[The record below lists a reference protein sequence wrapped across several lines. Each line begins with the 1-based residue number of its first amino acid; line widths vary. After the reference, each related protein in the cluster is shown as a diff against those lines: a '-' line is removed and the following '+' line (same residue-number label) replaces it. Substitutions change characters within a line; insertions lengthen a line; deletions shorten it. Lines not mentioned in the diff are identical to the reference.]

1 MKVSTGAVEAAE
13 VNIRPINSEVV
24 SQEEVSGSLE
34 QKNLVDYSAERK
46 KSLQARYSY
55 GIIFLVTNLIAWFI
69 RDYGQR
75 LLPQLQYLKACGT
88 GGHDCFRTL
97 GVLRTCGNKTNS
109 CTGTFYSSAN
119 HDCLLLYLTISTRKL
134 FEVRNTWHSRWWAFK
149 FFLFIVSVAVP
160 FFLSSDFIQLY
171 GEFARI
177 GAGCSLGLFTSTLF
191 YIASICGIV
200 VMYPFYAPRTSCTL
214 NIFFIT
220 WTAILLLVMMV
231 VSLHS
236 KVNRGLLSSG
246 IMASYV
252 VFLCWSAIRSEP
264 ATEKCYTKE
273 QVNGNGDWTTI
284 LSFLMAICAIVMA
297 TFSTGIDSQSFQFR
311 KDEVQQE
318 DDIPY
323 KYGFFHLVFS
333 FGAMYFAM
341 LFISWNL
348 NSSARKTIRW
358 SIDVG
363 WASTWVKIVNEWF
376 AATLYCNEPA
386 TEKCYTK
393 EQVNGNGDWT
403 TILSFLMAICA
414 IVMATFSTGIDSQS
428 FQFRKDE
435 VQQEDDIPYKYGFFH
450 LVFSFGAMYFAML
463 FISWNLNSSAR
474 KWSIDVGW
482 AIWTLISPV
491 VIQSKVID
499 RDEPMQQTDES
510 AIP

>member
-1 MKVSTGAVEAAE
+1 MRVSTGAVEGAE
-13 VNIRPINSEVV
+13 VNIRPRNSEIV

-46 KSLQARYSY
+46 KSLRARYSY

-75 LLPQLQYLKACGT
+75 LLPQLHYLKACGP

-97 GVLRTCGNKTNS
+97 GVLRVSLGC
-109 CTGTFYSSAN
+109 FIFFF
-119 HDCLLLYLTISTRKL
+119 LMFLSTSNTKKL
-134 FEVRNTWHSRWWAFK
+134 FEARNTWHSRWWSFK
-149 FFLFIVSVAVP
+149 FFLFVVSVAIP

-177 GAGCSLGLFTSTLF
+177 GAGIFLLLQLVSVIQFINWWNNYWMPDKEMKQSCSIGLFMSTLF

-200 VMYPFYAPRTSCTL
+200 VMYPFYVPRASCTL

-220 WTAILLLVMMV
+220 WTAILLIVMMV
-231 VSLHS
+231 ISLHS

-264 ATEKCYTKE
+264 ATQKCNTQE
-273 QVNGNGDWTTI
+273 QVNGNGDWITI

-311 KDEVQQE
+311 KDGVQQE

-333 FGAMYFAM
+333 LGAMYFAM

-376 AATLYCNEPA
+376 AATIYL
-386 TEKCYTK
+386 
-393 EQVNGNGDWT
+393 
-403 TILSFLMAICA
+403 
-414 IVMATFSTGIDSQS
+414 
-428 FQFRKDE
+428 
-435 VQQEDDIPYKYGFFH
+435 
-450 LVFSFGAMYFAML
+450 
-463 FISWNLNSSAR
+463 
-474 KWSIDVGW
+474 
-482 AIWTLISPV
+482 WTLISPV
-491 VIQSKVID
+491 VIQSKVMD
-499 RDEPMQQTDES
+499 HDEPMQQTDDS
-510 AIP
+510 AMP

>member
-1 MKVSTGAVEAAE
+1 MRVSTGAVEAAE

-97 GVLRTCGNKTNS
+97 GVLRVSLGCFIFFFLMFLS
-109 CTGTFYSSAN
+109 
-119 HDCLLLYLTISTRKL
+119 TISTRKL

-177 GAGCSLGLFTSTLF
+177 GAGVFLLLQLVSVIQFINWWNNYWMPDKERKQSCSLGLFTSTLF

-252 VFLCWSAIRSEP
+252 VFLCWSAIRRLGLH
-264 ATEKCYTKE
+264 AH
-273 QVNGNGDWTTI
+273 I
-284 LSFLMAICAIVMA
+284 M
-297 TFSTGIDSQSFQFR
+297 
-311 KDEVQQE
+311 
-318 DDIPY
+318 
-323 KYGFFHLVFS
+323 
-333 FGAMYFAM
+333 
-341 LFISWNL
+341 
-348 NSSARKTIRW
+348 
-358 SIDVG
+358 
-363 WASTWVKIVNEWF
+363 
-376 AATLYCNEPA
+376 
-386 TEKCYTK
+386 
-393 EQVNGNGDWT
+393 
-403 TILSFLMAICA
+403 
-414 IVMATFSTGIDSQS
+414 
-428 FQFRKDE
+428 
-435 VQQEDDIPYKYGFFH
+435 
-450 LVFSFGAMYFAML
+450 
-463 FISWNLNSSAR
+463 
-474 KWSIDVGW
+474 
-482 AIWTLISPV
+482 
-491 VIQSKVID
+491 
-499 RDEPMQQTDES
+499 TD
-510 AIP
+510 

>member
-1 MKVSTGAVEAAE
+1 MRVSTGAVEAAE

-75 LLPQLQYLKACGT
+75 LLPQLHYLKACGT

-97 GVLRTCGNKTNS
+97 GVLRVSLGCFIFFFLMFLS
-109 CTGTFYSSAN
+109 
-119 HDCLLLYLTISTRKL
+119 TISTRKL
-134 FEVRNTWHSRWWAFK
+134 FEARNTWHSRWWAFK

-160 FFLSSDFIQLY
+160 FFLSSDFVQLY

-177 GAGCSLGLFTSTLF
+177 GAGVFLLLQLVSVIQFINWWNNCWMPDKERKQSCSFGLFISTLF

-200 VMYPFYAPRTSCTL
+200 VMYPFYARRTSCTL

-220 WTAILLLVMMV
+220 WTAILLIVMMV

-333 FGAMYFAM
+333 
-341 LFISWNL
+341 L
-348 NSSARKTIRW
+348 
-358 SIDVG
+358 
-363 WASTWVKIVNEWF
+363 
-376 AATLYCNEPA
+376 
-386 TEKCYTK
+386 
-393 EQVNGNGDWT
+393 
-403 TILSFLMAICA
+403 
-414 IVMATFSTGIDSQS
+414 
-428 FQFRKDE
+428 
-435 VQQEDDIPYKYGFFH
+435 
-450 LVFSFGAMYFAML
+450 GAMYFAML

-482 AIWTLISPV
+482 ASTWVKIVNEWFAATLYLWTLISPV
-491 VIQSKVID
+491 VIQSKVMD
-499 RDEPMQQTDES
+499 NDEPMQQTDES